1 MLLLI
6 SINSVARG
14 QGRGCNPPSPPHRHT
29 EYAKQH
35 VFITFENDFCT
46 KNENSPFPHWHWQWE
61 CVYFDSGLEKN
72 SVTKVDPRLGE
83 DLFFFFF
90 FFCWS
95 SPYFARKT
103 GPNPNEDLFIG
114 LQLSDAKPFQFQ
126 LKTVLVWF
134 YTSKT
139 DPSLQIPGY
148 ATDLNT

>member
-14 QGRGCNPPSPPHRHT
+14 RGRGCNPLPRSIGMQSMQNTTFLALSKTIFALKTKIASSP
-29 EYAKQH
+29 
-35 VFITFENDFCT
+35 IGSG
-46 KNENSPFPHWHWQWE
+46 NENVSTLTP
-61 CVYFDSGLEKN
+61 
-72 SVTKVDPRLGE
+72 
-83 DLFFFFF
+83 DLKRIRSQKSIPGRVKTFSFY
-90 FFCWS
+90 CWS

-134 YTSKT
+134 YTSET

-148 ATDLNT
+148 APDLKT